1 MGDPADLKQRKIPD
15 WQHEE
20 TPRSPEHLEGGSKT
34 TEAPEPVEPPPP
46 RSVILEQASKFLKD
60 IEIKDAPMEK
70 KIAFLRSKGL
80 TEEEVYRLLEI
91 PYDKA
96 KLEVQRGAGS
106 EQASLHTSPPT
117 THDSEAASSQP
128 SPQPPEN
135 TPPIITYPEF
145 LLHSQ
150 KLPPLITVSRL
161 INALY
166 LFSGT
171 AAAIYGTSKYLVEP
185 MTESLTS
192 ARHDLFSTAQT
203 NLNDMTEKLERNVSK
218 IPSSVSKGNV
228 DDEEDTSSDED
239 TARLFN
245 RTIGTQTSPPPSTT
259 SASSDFSTAPATT
272 IASLQRS
279 ALDSLQASL
288 SSLVPSENTKSTSEN
303 VGDQIVDLKRY
314 LNSLKYPSLHT
325 RAMAESKDDA
335 VNKFKAEI
343 RGMKGVL
350 LNARNFPSGT
360 AVGKS
365 FRGRVGE

>member
-1 MGDPADLKQRKIPD
+1 MGDPADPKQRTIPD

-20 TPRSPEHLEGGSKT
+20 TPRSPKHLEGGSKT
-34 TEAPEPVEPPPP
+34 TEAPEPVGPPPP
-46 RSVILEQASKFLKD
+46 RSILLEQASKFLKD

-80 TEEEVYRLLEI
+80 TDEEVYRLLEI

-96 KLEVQRGAGS
+96 KLEVQREAGQ
-106 EQASLHTSPPT
+106 EQASPHTSPPK

-150 KLPPLITVSRL
+150 KLPPLITVSSL

-166 LFSGT
+166 FFSGT

-203 NLNDMTEKLERNVSK
+203 NLNDMTEKLERNVSR

-228 DDEEDTSSDED
+228 DDEEDTSSDGD

-245 RTIGTQTSPPPSTT
+245 RTIGTQTSPPASTT
-259 SASSDFSTAPATT
+259 PASSDFSSAPATT

-288 SSLVPSENTKSTSEN
+288 SSLVPAENTKSSSEN

-314 LNSLKYPSLHT
+314 LSNLKYPSLHT

-350 LNARNFPSGT
+350 LSARNFPSGT